1 VRTSAWRYSLT
12 GRHPFPTPR
21 RRRIWA
27 GTITPIGH
35 SECPRWDGHNYI
47 DASTVVV
54 AREKH
59 EGNESEDGDQ
69 GAPPLAIFPFEK
81 FDTSLERFRG
91 RPRISSASWFLGH
104 DFTSLA
110 GPYLRRVQIATYHL
124 EQPVAFLVSTSWCP
138 VPM

>member
-1 VRTSAWRYSLT
+1 
-12 GRHPFPTPR
+12 
-21 RRRIWA
+21 
-27 GTITPIGH
+27 
-35 SECPRWDGHNYI
+35 
-47 DASTVVV
+47 VV

-110 GPYLRRVQIATYHL
+110 GPYLRRVQIATYTWSSQLLFSSAQVGVRYRCDYQVNRAEKAEATFHSAKL
-124 EQPVAFLVSTSWCP
+124 PSQTAARSGFSDNIRKPNTAP
-138 VPM
+138 RR